1 MDAEHTTRYISIPN
15 NEKQI
20 TNSKIKNI
28 KIFAHPLEAGVELV
42 VRILGV
48 EAGCGLSP
56 EDRVGQAILVG
67 CHALLH
73 TSRLR
78 SSFN

>member
-1 MDAEHTTRYISIPN
+1 MKTE
-15 NEKQI
+15 
-20 TNSKIKNI
+20 IKNI
-28 KIFAHPLEAGVELV
+28 RILAHPLETGVELV

-48 EAGCGLSP
+48 EAGGGLSP

-78 SSFN
+78 STVFN